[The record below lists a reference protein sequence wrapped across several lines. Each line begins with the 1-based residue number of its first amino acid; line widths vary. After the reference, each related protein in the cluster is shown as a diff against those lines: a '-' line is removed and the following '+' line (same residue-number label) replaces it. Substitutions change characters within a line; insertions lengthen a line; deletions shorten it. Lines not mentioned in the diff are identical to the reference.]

1 MDVNA
6 ISNGDGGIFAT
17 TCCKTVTIGKQ
28 PVSYFENFKHTV
40 MVSWMHNTAID
51 INNISREYNHREHRG
66 TQRIREHRGTQR
78 IGLKTLCS
86 LCPLWLNPVAFTACV
101 GSIRPQQ
108 NFKHTRSF
116 VPTYPEGTFM
126 QQVATQIVRH
136 QNLDIFL
143 PQAVAKLPSE
153 YELTRALPE
162 NLKSSL
168 PSIEE
173 LEAELS
179 EEDSGDE

>member
-6 ISNGDGGIFAT
+6 ISNGGGGIFAT

-28 PVSYFENFKHTV
+28 PVSFFE
-40 MVSWMHNTAID
+40 
-51 INNISREYNHREHRG
+51 
-66 TQRIREHRGTQR
+66 
-78 IGLKTLCS
+78 
-86 LCPLWLNPVAFTACV
+86 
-101 GSIRPQQ
+101 

-116 VPTYPEGTFM
+116 VPTYPDEVFM
-126 QQVATQIVRH
+126 QEVLAQIVWH

-143 PQAVAKLPSE
+143 PQLVAKLPSE

-162 NLKSSL
+162 NLISSL
-168 PSIEE
+168 LSIEE

-179 EEDSGDE
+179 GVHQEESGDE

>member
-17 TCCKTVTIGKQ
+17 TCCKTGTIGQQ
-28 PVSYFENFKHTV
+28 PVSFFE
-40 MVSWMHNTAID
+40 
-51 INNISREYNHREHRG
+51 
-66 TQRIREHRGTQR
+66 
-78 IGLKTLCS
+78 
-86 LCPLWLNPVAFTACV
+86 
-101 GSIRPQQ
+101 

-116 VPTYPEGTFM
+116 VPTYPDEVFV
-126 QQVATQIVRH
+126 QEVLAQIVWY
-136 QNLDIFL
+136 QSLDIFL
-143 PQAVAKLPSE
+143 QQPVAKLPSKC
-153 YELTRALPE
+153 ELTRAHPE

-179 EEDSGDE
+179 GVHLEESGDE

>member
-28 PVSYFENFKHTV
+28 PVSFFENFKH
-40 MVSWMHNTAID
+40 M
-51 INNISREYNHREHRG
+51 
-66 TQRIREHRGTQR
+66 
-78 IGLKTLCS
+78 
-86 LCPLWLNPVAFTACV
+86 
-101 GSIRPQQ
+101 
-108 NFKHTRSF
+108 RSF
-116 VPTYPEGTFM
+116 VPTYPDGVFVQE
-126 QQVATQIVRH
+126 VLAQIVWF
-136 QNLDIFL
+136 QNPDIFL
-143 PQAVAKLPSE
+143 PQLVAKLSSE

-162 NLKSSL
+162 NLRYSL

-179 EEDSGDE
+179 GIHQEESGDE